1 MTKISPEAFAV
12 LKALNELQHAGFIQG
27 GVGTAVLTDE
37 GFDKG
42 SLETYAEPV
51 ITREGQIYLL
61 HRAE

>member
-12 LKALNELQHAGFIQG
+12 LKALSELQHAGFIQDG
-27 GVGTAVLTDE
+27 GTKMFVEDGYDE
-37 GFDKG
+37 G